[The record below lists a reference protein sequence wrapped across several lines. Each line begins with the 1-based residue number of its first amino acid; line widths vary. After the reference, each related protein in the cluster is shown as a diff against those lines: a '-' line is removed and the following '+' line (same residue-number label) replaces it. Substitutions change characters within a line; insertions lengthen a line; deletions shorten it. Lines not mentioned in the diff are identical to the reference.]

1 MHTSKQFV
9 VKEESQEKTI
19 LMTILLKLIHTFSA
33 VPITIPADIFLVE
46 IDKLTL
52 KLYGV

>member
-19 LMTILLKLIHTFSA
+19 LMTILNLIHTFSA

-52 KLYGV
+52 KLYGI